1 MPPSKN
7 PYPPSFSSSIR
18 NASVEYRNAS
28 FFRSS
33 FATLTLKLTESYHSH
48 GWSRRRSLSISPVYR
63 FSHGRFRLKVVT
75 LCFRRCSVTVAA
87 LSRSVTNESMEFDP
101 IPIGS
106 CSKEN
111 HSIYHVSTVG
121 SALEHMK
128 RTHEAVNEKESKHIS
143 AALYKIEARKL
154 SSSSKKGR
162 WPEMSVTE
170 DIFRE
175 NMIKGYSFSIDGI
188 IRCIQDSKVIR
199 TVRDVSIIAA
209 SVKSFKNKAEV
220 AALEQ
225 KRLGIGDGSIGK
237 Y

>member
-1 MPPSKN
+1 MNRWNLTRSQSVPAPKRTTAST
-7 PYPPSFSSSIR
+7 SSCLNYADS
-18 NASVEYRNAS
+18 A
-28 FFRSS
+28 
-33 FATLTLKLTESYHSH
+33 KHCH
-48 GWSRRRSLSISPVYR
+48 
-63 FSHGRFRLKVVT
+63 
-75 LCFRRCSVTVAA
+75 
-87 LSRSVTNESMEFDP
+87 MELLMQQ
-101 IPIGS
+101 S
-106 CSKEN
+106 
-111 HSIYHVSTVG
+111 VSTVG